1 MVHSFA
7 HWYHVHSGVAVLPAY
22 FASILFHIEKPAQ
35 RTHSPTIYE
44 EKHPWREESFSVSTT
59 NPTTGARPKSRNA
72 GMVEGN
78 TPLSDNDWESI
89 TKGGDSAIQKWI
101 DDQIKGKSCAV
112 ILIGTHTAGR
122 KWIKYEIKKAWDD
135 KKGVLG
141 VYIHNLKNN
150 DGEQSDKGKNPFEDL
165 TVSGKKLS
173 TILKTYDPPYKRSTN
188 VYDYIKSNIADWD
201 EDAITIRDKN

>member
-1 MVHSFA
+1 MARRVFFSF
-7 HWYHVHSGVAVLPAY
+7 HY
-22 FASILFHIEKPAQ
+22 KPDNWRAAQ
-35 RTHSPTIYE
+35 
-44 EKHPWREESFSVSTT
+44 V
-59 NPTTGARPKSRNA
+59 RNA

-78 TPLSDNDWESI
+78 TPVSDNDWESI

-150 DGEQSDKGKNPFEDL
+150 DGEQSDKGKSPFEVL
-165 TVSGKKLS
+165 TVGGKKLS

-188 VYDYIKSNIADWD
+188 VYDYIKSNIADWV
-201 EDAITIRDKN
+201 EDAITLRDKN